1 MKRNLFKKY
10 SQMSNLSIHSNQQTD
25 HCGKNVRLVF
35 AITSLSILASCGG
48 GGSGGS
54 SSNATLSQQTSGA
67 ATPTAIS
74 TKSGTVDLVEKL
86 IVLDVQEKVPGKLDY
101 KLAPIVCNDQQTK
114 TNQKVTI
121 KYADPAAT
129 VLSAETQVGASH
141 YGQCRFN
148 TQTPVEVRTEKAVGF
163 DPAKVSIEIEEA
175 RQLATNPIRMV
186 KVDLYYVGGRAGH
199 EALLALNNT
208 YPTAGQ
214 TVNLRAIVD
223 GKQVAASFKVITPK
237 GETLLDSKD
246 FAIPPTAGSAGVFAA
261 EFVVPTASF
270 QVQITAKD
278 GASNQL
284 VWTTE
289 VYYPQPS
296 LLKVVFQNA
305 IFTAPK
311 TTRNGVV
318 AGTASRSGNLTV
330 QLHLPAGLQSDWVQ
344 KSITV
349 TNGQTIELPFT
360 LTAPEQLQVG
370 KHRVFAQYK
379 YEQDPDVL
387 VRAPILINKTLN

>member
-1 MKRNLFKKY
+1 
-10 SQMSNLSIHSNQQTD
+10 MSNPLTSVGQISRTTFSRSFL
-25 HCGKNVRLVF
+25 GLAILGLLV
-35 AITSLSILASCGG
+35 SCGG
-48 GGSGGS
+48 SGVGGNTNPS
-54 SSNATLSQQTSGA
+54 LSQQTSGA
-67 ATPTAIS
+67 ATPTAIT
-74 TKSGTVDLVEKL
+74 TKTGTVDLVEKL

-114 TNQKVTI
+114 TNQKVTV
-121 KYADPAAT
+121 KYSDPSAT
-129 VLSAETQVGASH
+129 VLNAEMQVGASH

-148 TQTPVEVRTEKAVGF
+148 TQTPLEVRTDKAAGF
-163 DPAKVSIEIEEA
+163 DPTKVSIEIEEA
-175 RQLATNPIRMV
+175 KQLGTNPIRMI

-199 EALLALNNT
+199 EALLALNNA
-208 YPTAGQ
+208 YPKAGQ

-223 GKQVAASFKVITPK
+223 GKQVAASFKVVTPK
-237 GETLLDSKD
+237 GETLQDSKD
-246 FAIPPTAGSAGVFAA
+246 FAIPPTAGSSGVFAA
-261 EFVVPTASF
+261 EFVVPSSSF

-278 GASNQL
+278 AASNQL

-289 VYYPQPS
+289 VYEPQAS

-305 IFTAPK
+305 IFTAPN
-311 TTRNGVV
+311 TNRAGVV
-318 AGTASRSGNLTV
+318 AGIASRSGNLTV
-330 QLHLPAGLQSDWVQ
+330 KLHLPAGLRSDWIQ
-344 KSITV
+344 KSIAV

-360 LTAPEQLQVG
+360 LTAPEQLLVG